1 MQLTQKESTLLKD
14 LRSQEQLCID
24 KYAKYSN
31 EACDEQLKSLFSQ
44 IRQREQQH
52 LQTLDQIASGT
63 VPQMQ
68 AQGGGSQQP
77 MQMQGGGSQQPMQAQ
92 GGGSQQS
99 MQAQGGS
106 SQQSMQ
112 AQGGSQQ
119 SGSQQGMNAQQGGS
133 QQGMNAQQQSGSQ
146 QGMNAQQQS
155 GSQQGMNAQQ
165 GGSQQGMNA
174 QQGGSQQQ
182 SGSQQN
188 MQFKPSNCSAQ
199 EKQKDAYLCSD
210 ALSTEKHVSS
220 TYNTCIFEF
229 SDSNVRNVLNHIQ
242 KEEQQHGDQIY
253 KYMSANG
260 MYC

>member
-92 GGGSQQS
+92 GG
-99 MQAQGGS
+99 S

-112 AQGGSQQ
+112 AQGGS
-119 SGSQQGMNAQQGGS
+119 
-133 QQGMNAQQQSGSQ
+133 QQSGSQ

>member
-31 EACDEQLKSLFSQ
+31 DACDGQLKELFSQ
-44 IRQREQQH
+44 IRQHEQQH

-68 AQGGGSQQP
+68 AQSGGSQQQP
-77 MQMQGGGSQQPMQAQ
+77 MQMQGGSQQQPMQA
-92 GGGSQQS
+92 
-99 MQAQGGS
+99 
-106 SQQSMQ
+106 
-112 AQGGSQQ
+112 Q

-133 QQGMNAQQQSGSQ
+133 QQNA
-146 QGMNAQQQS
+146 
-155 GSQQGMNAQQ
+155 
-165 GGSQQGMNA
+165 
-174 QQGGSQQQ
+174 
-182 SGSQQN
+182 
-188 MQFKPSNCSAQ
+188 QFKPSNCSAQ

-229 SDSNVRNVLNHIQ
+229 ADSNVRNVLNHIQ

-260 MYC
+260 MYS